1 MSHWDIVQDI
11 LSDGK
16 PRRAKELVGSGIQ
29 YAELTRWAKQGK
41 LIQIE
46 RGIYG
51 LQSLPL
57 NEHISFLEASLQAPK
72 GVICLLSALQ
82 YHELTTQLPHEVW
95 MALPRN
101 ARSPKFRGVP
111 VRIHHFS
118 EPAFSEGIEKKET
131 EGGSFYVYNLA
142 KTIVDLFRLRNKVG
156 LDVALEALSEGLK
169 SGKAKRSDIHAYARK
184 LRMYNVMRPY
194 MEAIA
199 AV

>member
-1 MSHWDIVQDI
+1 MRHWDNVQA
-11 LSDGK
+11 LLADGK
-16 PRRAKELVGSGIQ
+16 PRRAKELIAVGIH
-29 YAELTRWAKQGK
+29 YAELSRWVKQGR
-41 LIQIE
+41 LVQLE

-51 LQSLPL
+51 LHSLPL
-57 NEHISFLEASLQAPK
+57 NEHFTYLEASLQAPK

-82 YHELTTQLPHEVW
+82 YHEVTTQLPHEVW

-101 ARSPKFRGVP
+101 ARNPKFLGVP
-111 VRIHHFS
+111 ARIYHFS
-118 EPAFSEGIEKKET
+118 EPAFSDGIAKIES
-131 EGGSFYVYNLA
+131 EGGTFYIYNLA

-156 LDVALEALSEGLK
+156 LDVALEALSEGLR
-169 SGKAKRSDIHAYARK
+169 SRKAKRSDIHAYARK